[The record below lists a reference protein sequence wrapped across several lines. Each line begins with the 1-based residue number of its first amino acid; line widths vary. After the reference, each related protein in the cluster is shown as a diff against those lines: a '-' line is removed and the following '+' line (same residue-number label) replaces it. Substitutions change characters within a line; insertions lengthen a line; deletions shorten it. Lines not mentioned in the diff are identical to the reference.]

1 MGLKSGIPF
10 RFMSRLVKILKLSK
24 TLLKIGMVVHVTV
37 GCVRVELNLFCL
49 KSSSYQSS
57 TRGGSRTAATSKMER
72 FVTIVKGFQ
81 PLTIITKRSILDVAA
96 VLDPPLS
103 TC

>member
-37 GCVRVELNLFCL
+37 GCVRVELNLFC
-49 KSSSYQSS
+49 
-57 TRGGSRTAATSKMER
+57 
-72 FVTIVKGFQ
+72 
-81 PLTIITKRSILDVAA
+81 IIIQKIAA
-96 VLDPPLS
+96 VNWDDFRKVIDIGVVKLS
-103 TC
+103 V